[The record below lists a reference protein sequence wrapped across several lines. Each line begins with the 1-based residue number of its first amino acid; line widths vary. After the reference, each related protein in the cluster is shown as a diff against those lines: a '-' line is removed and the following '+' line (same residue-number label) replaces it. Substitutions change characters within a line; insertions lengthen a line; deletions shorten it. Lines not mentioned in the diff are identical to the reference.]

1 MNARRRTFSPPRA
14 WWTLVLVMTGLAL
27 ASSSSKA
34 QEFKTLVSF
43 TTVWKYDRSGQELGP
58 EWRTNDFD
66 DSAWASGPG
75 VLGFEDSA
83 GIAQYMMRV
92 PSGFGTLFPPP
103 LSQVTTTYYF
113 RTTFLFSGETN
124 ATQFFATNLVDDGC
138 AIWLNGQLAGALR
151 LPTNGLFN
159 AATTAAGGP
168 AAEGMPEVLTLRGEL
183 RLGLN
188 QLAVEVHQ
196 NSPVSGDVAFAMHL
210 AAVTAI
216 PLTITN
222 QPQSQN
228 VKVGEPVTLTV
239 GVSGGPV
246 TYRWLKDGVN
256 LPSTSNTVSI
266 PNAQLVNAG
275 SYRVICSN
283 SLTVL
288 TSSVATLSVFQDLAG
303 PKVLEA
309 IADNGFGV
317 RGVNVRFSEAVNITS
332 ARNTSSYLV
341 TQLNS
346 GNTINVTNI
355 LYSVAL
361 GALLQLDENDP
372 DWIPYGDYVLT
383 INNVMDSRSNS
394 IAPNTR
400 VPILWPFIT
409 NLISG
414 ATTWEFHDI
423 AVLDPGIYEE
433 RWPESDYIPGPWW
446 GQGWGGFQGGL
457 SLQFPCPYIAQPQV
471 AMSYQPEPTLF
482 RTSFN
487 WPPHWP
493 TNGTLRLRYGV
504 DDGVVVFLNGREIH
518 RYNAGLAGTP
528 VTGNSRAVQSLSQ
541 AFCNTNVAVSVTN
554 LLSGTNWIAVALLQS
569 FSDQNSYF
577 VFDLNGVAT
586 IGPELPS
593 DPLPAL
599 QVNPSGEGRVSF
611 SWSGHGY
618 ALETSTNLD
627 LGPLSY
633 PAGPWIEVPQ
643 MSNPYLWPLTNG
655 QQHFFRLKK

>member
-34 QEFKTLVSF
+34 QEFTTLVSF
-43 TTVWKYDRSGQELGP
+43 TNEWRYDRSGQELGP

-75 VLGFEDSA
+75 VLGYEDSA
-83 GIAQYMMRV
+83 GIAQYMVRV
-92 PSGFGTLFPPP
+92 PSGFGTLFPLP

-168 AAEGMPEVLTLRGEL
+168 AAEGTPEVLTLRGEL

-228 VKVGEPVTLTV
+228 VMVGEPVTLTV

-246 TYRWLKDGVN
+246 AYRWQRDGVN
-256 LPSTSNTVSI
+256 LPSTSNRLVIAS
-266 PNAQLVNAG
+266 AQLVNSG
-275 SYRVICSN
+275 NYRVICSN
-283 SLTVL
+283 SLSVV
-288 TSSVATLSVFQDLAG
+288 TSSVAALSVYSDLSG
-303 PKVLEA
+303 PRVLEA
-309 IADNGFGV
+309 VGEGDFGP
-317 RGVNVRFSEAVNITS
+317 RTINIRFSEPIAASTARPIT
-332 ARNTSSYLV
+332 NYVV
-341 TQLNS
+341 TRLDT
-346 GNTINVTNI
+346 GNTVTIINT
-355 LYSVAL
+355 LYSISL
-361 GALLQLDENDP
+361 GVLLQVDPDDP

-383 INNVMDSRSNS
+383 INNVMDSRSNP

-400 VPILWPFIT
+400 VSISWPFIT

-423 AVLDPGIYEE
+423 AVLDPGIYDE
-433 RWPESDYIPGPWW
+433 RWHAPDYIPGPWW
-446 GQGWGGFQGGL
+446 GQGFGGFQGGL

-504 DDGVVVFLNGREIH
+504 DDGMVVFLNGIEIH
-518 RYNAGLAGTP
+518 RYKAGLAGTP
-528 VTGNSRAVQSLSQ
+528 VTGNSRAVQSLPQ
-541 AFCNTNVAVSVTN
+541 AICNTNIAISVTD

-569 FSDQNSYF
+569 SSDQDSYF
-577 VFDLNGVAT
+577 VFELNGVVT
-586 IGPELPS
+586 IGSELPS

-599 QVNPSGEGRVSF
+599 QVIPSGDGRVSF

-618 ALETSTNLD
+618 ALESSTNLD

-643 MSNPYLWPLTNG
+643 MSNPYSWNLTNDA
-655 QQHFFRLKK
+655 QRFFRLRK